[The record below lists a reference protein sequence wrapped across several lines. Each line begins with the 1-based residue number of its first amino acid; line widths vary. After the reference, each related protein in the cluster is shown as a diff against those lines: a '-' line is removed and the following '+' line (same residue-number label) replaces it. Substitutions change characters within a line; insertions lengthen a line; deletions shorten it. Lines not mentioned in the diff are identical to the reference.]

1 MQDLTKRAVILSAVP
16 VTPALSAYLQPG
28 IPLLPVMPGTAMRL
42 CWAFSRI

>member
-1 MQDLTKRAVILSAVP
+1 MQDLTKRAVILSAM
-16 VTPALSAYLQPG
+16 PG